1 MGNDGETTS
10 QNQRLNERSKSKAP
24 QKCTDHSIA
33 SRRQQ
38 AHTRKRVPTALP
50 HTYGGG

>member
-10 QNQRLNERSKSKAP
+10 NERSKVQGEGAP

-38 AHTRKRVPTALP
+38 AHTRKRAPTALA
-50 HTYGGG
+50 HTHGRD

>member
-10 QNQRLNERSKSKAP
+10 NERSKVQGEGAP

-38 AHTRKRVPTALP
+38 AH
-50 HTYGGG
+50 GGGWGWWGRLRKFFAC

>member
-10 QNQRLNERSKSKAP
+10 NERSKSKGRG
-24 QKCTDHSIA
+24 CTDHSIA

-50 HTYGGG
+50 HTHGRD

>member
-1 MGNDGETTS
+1 MANDGETTS
-10 QNQRLNERSKSKAP
+10 NERSKVQGKGAL

-38 AHTRKRVPTALP
+38 AHTRKRVPTAAP
-50 HTYGGG
+50 HTHGAE

>member
-10 QNQRLNERSKSKAP
+10 NEHSKSKGRGRGKGAP
-24 QKCTDHSIA
+24 QKCTDHSMA

-38 AHTRKRVPTALP
+38 AHLVFK
-50 HTYGGG
+50 